1 MLFRS
6 KDQELANPPGNKDR
20 EREIES
26 SLKRFQWNHSSLS
39 LQMHAPTL
47 RVLAVQLAHRN
58 SPTGD
63 RESHQ
68 FENPQPHA
76 EPSLW

>member
-1 MLFRS
+1 MEPF
-6 KDQELANPPGNKDR
+6 LA
-20 EREIES
+20 
-26 SLKRFQWNHSSLS
+26 LS